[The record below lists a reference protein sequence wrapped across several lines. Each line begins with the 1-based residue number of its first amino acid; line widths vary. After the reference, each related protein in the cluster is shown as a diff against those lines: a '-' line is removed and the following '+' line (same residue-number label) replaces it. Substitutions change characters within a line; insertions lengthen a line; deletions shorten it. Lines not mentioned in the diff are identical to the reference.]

1 MGVLFLAVLGVK
13 KAKEGHHQKWTTSS
27 HHRTAHHIKHLLN
40 PSCHTRAPTEIFVAS
55 DQLRT
60 VFGNL
65 RHLVPER
72 KVRMSTLL
80 WNENRKELYHM
91 IRYMLHTQ
99 PPLWRQGVYSIQLT
113 HPISCGYQHRWLPE
127 IYTVDTSNWIMVTW
141 LQKTQAYNL
150 TK

>member
-1 MGVLFLAVLGVK
+1 MGVLFLAVLSVK
-13 KAKEGHHQKWTTSS
+13 KAKKGHHQKWT
-27 HHRTAHHIKHLLN
+27 IKPPPHCTPHQALLN
-40 PSCHTRAPTEIFVAS
+40 PSCHTRAPTGIFVAS

-65 RHLVPER
+65 RHLFPER

-91 IRYMLHTQ
+91 IRCMLHTQ